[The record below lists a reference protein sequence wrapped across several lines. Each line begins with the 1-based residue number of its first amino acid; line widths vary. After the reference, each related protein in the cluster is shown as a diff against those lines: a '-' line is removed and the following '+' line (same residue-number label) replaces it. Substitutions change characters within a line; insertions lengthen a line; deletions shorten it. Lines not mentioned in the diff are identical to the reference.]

1 MVDGTIV
8 SRFIRLTLE
17 SFALRSAVQLQSES
31 APWLSSGFSTVSQR
45 LERSF
50 PPPPRF
56 SDTLHAPKTIV
67 RPFPRSDRIH
77 RASNR
82 YPPIDGLRG
91 AHRIGTCRVA
101 VPYTGALVFLFADI
115 DGVTLRFSVRERWNR
130 RDRERMAYVYTH
142 SWKLSHE

>member
-1 MVDGTIV
+1 MVDGPIV
-8 SRFIRLTLE
+8 SRFIRLPLE

-45 LERSF
+45 VERSF
-50 PPPPRF
+50 PRF
-56 SDTLHAPKTIV
+56 SDTLHASKTIV

-82 YPPIDGLRG
+82 YPPTDRLRG
-91 AHRIGTCRVA
+91 EHRIGTCRVA
-101 VPYTGALVFLFADI
+101 APYTRTLVFLFADI
-115 DGVTLRFSVRERWNR
+115 DGITLRFSVRERWNR